1 VALFEITDS
10 GLTQHDS
17 AQFAELGL
25 YERQDLQQYLRKQP
39 SALGEDLLIIAE
51 EFGQWTDGRR
61 RIDLLG
67 IDRHARLVVIELK
80 RTDDG
85 GHMELQALRYAAMVA
100 SMGFDEVVEAY
111 EEYLTG
117 QTDAGDG
124 SARDML
130 LEFLQ
135 MDADIEPSISTEVRI
150 LLVSADFSREITT
163 TVLWLNRFEGMDI
176 RCIRLVPYKIDDRVL
191 LDIQQV
197 IPLPEAGDFQVRMRR
212 KEAAQERSVRVDGRD
227 FTRYHVIVNGVEL
240 PDENKRNAIRV
251 MVEQLVE
258 RGVSPDQIKS
268 VMHARALPVVPG
280 LVTDRDELTALLTEH
295 YPHADPHRHWLDRPI
310 LDRDTHQTYILFK
323 MWGRNT
329 ELTLQALTDAF
340 PDSGVTFRAAD

>member
-10 GLTQHDS
+10 GLAQHDS
-17 AQFAELGL
+17 AQFAALGL

-67 IDRHARLVVIELK
+67 IDRQARLVVIELK

-111 EEYLTG
+111 EEHLTSQSEAAEG
-117 QTDAGDG
+117 N
-124 SARDML
+124 ARDML

-135 MDADIEPSISTEVRI
+135 MDADIEPSISTDVRI

-212 KEAAQERSVRVDGRD
+212 KEAAQERSVRTDGRD
-227 FTRYHVIVNGVEL
+227 FTRYHVIVDGHEL
-240 PDENKRNAIRV
+240 PDENKRNTVRV
-251 MVEQLVE
+251 MVEQLVA
-258 RGVSPDQIKS
+258 RGITPDRIKA
-268 VMHARALPVVPG
+268 VMHARAMPVVPG
-280 LVTDRDELTALLTEH
+280 LVTDRDELAALLVEK
-295 YPHADPHRHWLDRPI
+295 YPHADPRRHWLDHPI
-310 LDRDTHQTYILFK
+310 PDPESGQTYILFK

-329 ELTLQALTDAF
+329 EHALTALVEAF
-340 PDSGVTFRAAD
+340 PESAVTFRAAD

>member
-1 VALFEITDS
+1 MALFEITDS
-10 GLTQHDS
+10 GLTQHES
-17 AQFAELGL
+17 AQFATLGL

-39 SALGEDLLIIAE
+39 GALGEDLLIIAE

-67 IDRHARLVVIELK
+67 IDRDGCLVVIELK

-100 SMGFDEVVEAY
+100 SMGFDDVVEAFDA
-111 EEYLTG
+111 YLTH
-117 QTDAGDG
+117 QKDAAAGD
-124 SARDML
+124 ARDTL

-135 MDADIEPSISTEVRI
+135 MDADVEPSISTEVRI
-150 LLVSADFSREITT
+150 LLVAADFSREITT

-176 RCIRLVPYKIDDRVL
+176 RCVRLVPYKIEDRIL

-227 FTRYHVIVNGVEL
+227 FTRYHIIVDGVEL
-240 PDENKRNAIRV
+240 KDENKRNAIRV

-258 RGVSPDQIKS
+258 RGVDPAKIKD

-280 LVTDRDELTALLTEH
+280 LISDRDALAAALVEH
-295 YPHADPHRHWLDRPI
+295 YPHADPRRHWLERPI
-310 LDRDTHQTYILFK
+310 LDRESQQTYVLFK

-329 ELTLQALTDAF
+329 DFALNSLTEAF
-340 PDSGVTFRAAD
+340 PESGVTYRAAD